1 MSTLSFACSLLNQ
14 VPLAQVQHVVVAEA
28 LLHLVEFVGAD
39 RVEVKALK
47 LLLEDLGNGEVV
59 EVVHGALEEKVVTLS
74 QLYAYFFTRHTST
87 SLNTYVFGKGNLYC
101 FLYLLL

>member
-59 EVVHGALEEKVVTLS
+59 EVVHGALEVVHHELRVAVVAQFILTL
-74 QLYAYFFTRHTST
+74 LWWRRLLRH
-87 SLNTYVFGKGNLYC
+87 NQIIIN
-101 FLYLLL
+101 